1 MMSTPADTIQRSM
14 LVTGG
19 LGFIGSAFAK
29 RAASAGSR
37 VVVLD
42 AMTYAADPTS
52 LAGRGDIEIVHG
64 SITDTLLVTTLLHKY
79 KVNTVVNFA
88 AESHVD
94 RSISDPG
101 NFMETNILGVYSLLS
116 SSLEHFQ
123 QLSTNDAQRF
133 RFVQI
138 STDEVFGSL
147 GVTGFFTEESPYDP
161 RSPYSASKAA
171 ADHLVSAWHHT
182 YGLPTITTYCTNNFG
197 PYQYP
202 EKLIPLLVH
211 LALAGEALP
220 IYGDGAN
227 VRDWIYVED
236 HVSGVMQALERG
248 TPGGRYAF
256 GGGNER
262 SNLVLAR
269 EVCQILDEVAPR
281 SDGTSYA
288 AQIAFVADRLGHDY
302 RYAIRGVRA
311 ESELGYAPQHQFTE
325 ALKATVVWHV
335 ARAREQTVAANL
347 S

>member
-1 MMSTPADTIQRSM
+1 MPASTNKRSM

-19 LGFIGSAFAK
+19 YGFIGSAFAK
-29 RAASAGSR
+29 RAASAGHR

-42 AMTYAADPTS
+42 AITYAADLTS
-52 LAGRGDIEIVHG
+52 LAGRNDIEVARG
-64 SITDTLLVTTLLHKY
+64 NITDTALVARLLQEHQID
-79 KVNTVVNFA
+79 TVVNFA

-94 RSISDPG
+94 RSIAEPDT
-101 NFMETNILGVYSLLS
+101 FMQTNILGVFLLLNASLAR
-116 SSLEHFQ
+116 FQ
-123 QLSTNDAQRF
+123 QLSADDAQRF

-147 GVTGFFTEESPYDP
+147 GENGLFTEESPYDP

-202 EKLIPLLVH
+202 EKLIPH
-211 LALAGEALP
+211 LIHCALAGKTLP
-220 IYGDGAN
+220 IYGDGSN

-248 TPGGRYAF
+248 APGSRYAF

-262 SNLVLAR
+262 SNLALAR
-269 EVCQILDEVAPR
+269 EICQILDEVAPR
-281 SDGTSYA
+281 SDGASYVS
-288 AQIAFVADRLGHDY
+288 QIEFVADRLGHDY
-302 RYAIRGVRA
+302 RYAIDGARA
-311 ESELGYAPQHQFTE
+311 ESELGYAPQHQFAE

-335 ARAREQTVAANL
+335 ERARAQAVAAAG

>member
-1 MMSTPADTIQRSM
+1 MPASTTKRSM

-19 LGFIGSAFAK
+19 YGFIGSAFAK
-29 RAASAGSR
+29 RAASAGNR
-37 VVVLD
+37 VVVFD
-42 AMTYAADPTS
+42 TMTYAADRTS
-52 LAGRGDIEIVHG
+52 LAGRNDIEVIRG
-64 SITDTLLVTTLLHKY
+64 NITDTALVARLLQEHQID
-79 KVNTVVNFA
+79 TVVNFA

-94 RSISDPG
+94 RSIAEPDT
-101 NFMETNILGVYSLLS
+101 FMQTNILGVFSLLNA
-116 SSLEHFQ
+116 SLARFQ
-123 QLSTNDAQRF
+123 QLSADDAQRF

-147 GVTGFFTEESPYDP
+147 GENGLFNEESPYDP

-202 EKLIPLLVH
+202 EKLIPH
-211 LALAGEALP
+211 LIHCALADKTIP
-220 IYGDGAN
+220 IYGDGSN

-248 TPGGRYAF
+248 APGSRYAF

-262 SNLVLAR
+262 SNLALAR
-269 EVCQILDEVAPR
+269 EICQILDEVAPR
-281 SDGTSYA
+281 SDGASYVS
-288 AQIAFVADRLGHDY
+288 QIEFVADRLGHDY
-302 RYAIRGVRA
+302 RYAIDGARA
-311 ESELGYAPQHQFTE
+311 ESELGYAPQHQFAE

-335 ARAREQTVAANL
+335 ERARAQVVAAAG

>member
-1 MMSTPADTIQRSM
+1 M

-19 LGFIGSAFAK
+19 CGFIGSAFAK
-29 RAASAGSR
+29 RAASDGSH

-52 LAGRGDIEIVHG
+52 LSGRNDIEIVRG
-64 SITDTLLVTTLLHKY
+64 NITDTALVTELLQRHAID
-79 KVNTVVNFA
+79 TVVNFA

-94 RSISDPG
+94 RSIADPED
-101 NFMETNILGVYSLLS
+101 FLQTNILGVYSMLNA
-116 SSLEHFQ
+116 SLARFQ
-123 QLSTNDAQRF
+123 QLSTDGAQRF

-147 GVTGFFTEESPYDP
+147 GETGHFTEESPYDP

-197 PYQYP
+197 PFQYP
-202 EKLIPLLVH
+202 EKFIPHLVH
-211 LALAGEALP
+211 RALSSEALR
-220 IYGDGAN
+220 IYGEGSN

-248 TPGGRYAF
+248 TPGNRYAF

-262 SNLVLAR
+262 SNLALAQ
-269 EVCQILDEVAPR
+269 EICQILDEVAPR
-281 SDGTSYA
+281 SDGASYA
-288 AQIAFVADRLGHDY
+288 SQITFVADRPGHDY
-302 RYAIRGVRA
+302 RYAIDGSLA
-311 ESELGYAPQHQFTE
+311 ESELGYAPEHKFTE
-325 ALKATVVWHV
+325 ALRATVVWHV
-335 ARAREQTVAANL
+335 ARAREQTHTAAG

>member
-1 MMSTPADTIQRSM
+1 M

-19 LGFIGSAFAK
+19 YGFIGSAFAK
-29 RAASAGSR
+29 RAASAGNR

-42 AMTYAADPTS
+42 AITYAADLTS
-52 LAGRGDIEIVHG
+52 LAGRNDIEVARG
-64 SITDTLLVTTLLHKY
+64 NITDTALVARLLQEHQID
-79 KVNTVVNFA
+79 TVVNFA

-94 RSISDPG
+94 RSIAEPDTFMQT
-101 NFMETNILGVYSLLS
+101 NFLGVFLLLNASLAR
-116 SSLEHFQ
+116 FQ
-123 QLSTNDAQRF
+123 QLSADDAQRF

-147 GVTGFFTEESPYDP
+147 GENGLFTEESPYDP

-202 EKLIPLLVH
+202 EKLIPH
-211 LALAGEALP
+211 LIHCALAGENLP
-220 IYGDGAN
+220 IYGDGSN

-248 TPGGRYAF
+248 APGSRYAF

-262 SNLVLAR
+262 SNLALAR
-269 EVCQILDEVAPR
+269 EIFQILDEVAPR
-281 SDGTSYA
+281 SDGASYVS
-288 AQIAFVADRLGHDY
+288 QIEFVADRLGHDY
-302 RYAIRGVRA
+302 RYAIDGARA
-311 ESELGYAPQHQFTE
+311 ESELGYAPQHQFAE

-335 ARAREQTVAANL
+335 ERARAQAVAAAG

>member
-1 MMSTPADTIQRSM
+1 MPASTNQRSM

-29 RAASAGSR
+29 RAAIAGNK

-52 LAGRGDIEIVHG
+52 LAEQSDIEIVRG
-64 SITDTLLVTTLLHKY
+64 NITDTALVAMLLHKHGI
-79 KVNTVVNFA
+79 NTVVNFA
-88 AESHVD
+88 ADSHVD

-116 SSLEHFQ
+116 VSLGHFQ
-123 QLSTNDAQRF
+123 QLSADRAQSF
-133 RFVQI
+133 RFIQI

-147 GVTGFFTEESPYDP
+147 GDIGHFTEESPYDP

-202 EKLIPLLVH
+202 EKLIPHLVYR
-211 LALAGEALP
+211 ALAGKALL

-236 HVSGVMQALERG
+236 HVSGVMQALARG
-248 TPGGRYAF
+248 TPGGHYAF

-262 SNLVLAR
+262 SNLALAR
-269 EVCQILDEVAPR
+269 EICQILDEVAPR
-281 SDGTSYA
+281 SDGAPYA
-288 AQIAFVADRLGHDY
+288 SQIEFVADRPGHDY
-302 RYAIRGVRA
+302 RYAIDGARA
-311 ESELGYAPQHQFTE
+311 ESELGYAPQHQFAE
-325 ALKATVVWHV
+325 ALKSTVIWHV
-335 ARAREQTVAANL
+335 ARAREQATVAAG

>member
-1 MMSTPADTIQRSM
+1 MPASTTKRSM

-19 LGFIGSAFAK
+19 YGFIGSAFAK
-29 RAASAGSR
+29 RAAIAGHR

-42 AMTYAADPTS
+42 AMTYAADLTS
-52 LAGRGDIEIVHG
+52 LAGQNDIEVARG
-64 SITDTLLVTTLLHKY
+64 NITDTALVARLLQEHQID
-79 KVNTVVNFA
+79 TVVNFA

-94 RSISDPG
+94 RSIAEPDT
-101 NFMETNILGVYSLLS
+101 FMQTNILGVFSLLNA
-116 SSLEHFQ
+116 SLARFQ
-123 QLSTNDAQRF
+123 QLSADDAQRF

-147 GVTGFFTEESPYDP
+147 GENGLFTEESPYDP
-161 RSPYSASKAA
+161 RSPYSASKAS

-197 PYQYP
+197 PYQYR
-202 EKLIPLLVH
+202 EKLIPH
-211 LALAGEALP
+211 LIHCALAGETLP
-220 IYGDGAN
+220 IYGDGSN

-248 TPGGRYAF
+248 APGSRYAF

-262 SNLVLAR
+262 SNLALAR
-269 EVCQILDEVAPR
+269 EICQILDEVAPR
-281 SDGTSYA
+281 SDGASYVS
-288 AQIAFVADRLGHDY
+288 QIEFVADRPGHDY
-302 RYAIRGVRA
+302 RYAIDGARA
-311 ESELGYAPQHQFTE
+311 ESELGYAPQHQFAE

-335 ARAREQTVAANL
+335 ERARAQAVAAAG

>member
-1 MMSTPADTIQRSM
+1 M

-19 LGFIGSAFAK
+19 YGFIGSAFAK
-29 RAASAGSR
+29 RAASAGNR

-42 AMTYAADPTS
+42 AITYAADLTS
-52 LAGRGDIEIVHG
+52 LAGRNDIEVARG
-64 SITDTLLVTTLLHKY
+64 NITDTALVARLLQEHQID
-79 KVNTVVNFA
+79 TVVNFA

-94 RSISDPG
+94 RSIAEPDT
-101 NFMETNILGVYSLLS
+101 FMQTNILGVFSLLNA
-116 SSLEHFQ
+116 SLARFQ
-123 QLSTNDAQRF
+123 QLSADDAQRF

-147 GVTGFFTEESPYDP
+147 GENGLFTEESPYDP

-182 YGLPTITTYCTNNFG
+182 YGLPTLTTYCTNNFG

-202 EKLIPLLVH
+202 EKLIPH
-211 LALAGEALP
+211 LIHCALAGENLP
-220 IYGDGAN
+220 IYGDGSN

-248 TPGGRYAF
+248 APGSRYAF

-262 SNLVLAR
+262 SNLALAR
-269 EVCQILDEVAPR
+269 EIFQILDEVAPR
-281 SDGTSYA
+281 SDGASYVS
-288 AQIAFVADRLGHDY
+288 QIEFVADRLGHDY
-302 RYAIRGVRA
+302 RYAIDGARA
-311 ESELGYAPQHQFTE
+311 ESELGYAPQHQFAE

-335 ARAREQTVAANL
+335 ERARAQVVAVAG

>member
-1 MMSTPADTIQRSM
+1 M

-19 LGFIGSAFAK
+19 LGFIGSTFAK
-29 RAASAGSR
+29 RAASAGNK

-52 LAGRGDIEIVHG
+52 LAGQSDIEIVHG
-64 SITDTLLVTTLLHKY
+64 NITDTALVAMLLHKHDID
-79 KVNTVVNFA
+79 TVVNFA

-94 RSISDPG
+94 RSISSPS

-116 SSLEHFQ
+116 ASLGHFQ
-123 QLSTNDAQRF
+123 QLSADHAQSF

-147 GVTGFFTEESPYDP
+147 SDTGHFTEESPYDP

-171 ADHLVSAWHHT
+171 ADHLISAWHHT

-197 PYQYP
+197 PHQYP
-202 EKLIPLLVH
+202 EKFIPHLVH
-211 LALAGEALP
+211 RGLAGETLP
-220 IYGDGAN
+220 IYGDGTN

-262 SNLVLAR
+262 SNLALAR
-269 EVCQILDEVAPR
+269 EICQILDEVAPR
-281 SDGTSYA
+281 SDGASYA
-288 AQIAFVADRLGHDY
+288 SQIEFVADRLGHDY
-302 RYAIRGVRA
+302 RYAIDGARA

-325 ALKATVVWHV
+325 ALKSTVIWHV
-335 ARAREQTVAANL
+335 ARAREQATVAA
-347 S
+347 SA

>member
-1 MMSTPADTIQRSM
+1 M

-19 LGFIGSAFAK
+19 YGFIGSALAK
-29 RAASAGSR
+29 RAASAGHR

-42 AMTYAADPTS
+42 AMTYAADLTS
-52 LAGRGDIEIVHG
+52 LAGRNDIEVARG
-64 SITDTLLVTTLLHKY
+64 NITDTALVARLLQEHQID
-79 KVNTVVNFA
+79 TVVNFA

-94 RSISDPG
+94 RSIAEPDT
-101 NFMETNILGVYSLLS
+101 FMQTNILGVFSLLNA
-116 SSLEHFQ
+116 SLARFQ
-123 QLSTNDAQRF
+123 QLSADDAQRF

-147 GVTGFFTEESPYDP
+147 GENGLFTEESSYDP

-202 EKLIPLLVH
+202 EKLIPH
-211 LALAGEALP
+211 LIHCALSGKTLP
-220 IYGDGAN
+220 IYGDGSN

-248 TPGGRYAF
+248 APGSRYAF

-262 SNLVLAR
+262 SNLALAR
-269 EVCQILDEVAPR
+269 EICQILDEVAPR
-281 SDGTSYA
+281 SDGASYVS
-288 AQIAFVADRLGHDY
+288 QIEFVADRLGHDY
-302 RYAIRGVRA
+302 RYTIDGARA
-311 ESELGYAPQHQFTE
+311 ESELGYAPQHQFAE

-335 ARAREQTVAANL
+335 ERARAQAVAAAG

>member
-1 MMSTPADTIQRSM
+1 MPASTTKRSM

-19 LGFIGSAFAK
+19 YGFIGSAFAK
-29 RAASAGSR
+29 RAASAGNR
-37 VVVLD
+37 VVVFD
-42 AMTYAADPTS
+42 TMTYAADRTS
-52 LAGRGDIEIVHG
+52 LAGRNDIEVIRG
-64 SITDTLLVTTLLHKY
+64 NITDTALVARLLQEHQID
-79 KVNTVVNFA
+79 TVVNFA

-94 RSISDPG
+94 RSIAEPDT
-101 NFMETNILGVYSLLS
+101 FMQTNILGVFSLLNA
-116 SSLEHFQ
+116 SLARFQ
-123 QLSTNDAQRF
+123 QLSADDAQRF

-147 GVTGFFTEESPYDP
+147 GENGLFNEESPYDP

-202 EKLIPLLVH
+202 EKLIPH
-211 LALAGEALP
+211 LIHCALADKTIP
-220 IYGDGAN
+220 IYGDGSN

-248 TPGGRYAF
+248 APGSRYAF

-262 SNLVLAR
+262 SNLALAR
-269 EVCQILDEVAPR
+269 EICQILDEVAPR
-281 SDGTSYA
+281 SDGASYVS
-288 AQIAFVADRLGHDY
+288 QIEFVADRLGHDY
-302 RYAIRGVRA
+302 RYAIDGARA
-311 ESELGYAPQHQFTE
+311 ESELGYAPQHQFAE

-335 ARAREQTVAANL
+335 ERARAQVAAAAG

>member
-1 MMSTPADTIQRSM
+1 MTRPASKNQRSI

-29 RAASAGSR
+29 RAASAGNH

-52 LAGRGDIEIVHG
+52 LSGRSDIEIVQG
-64 SITDTLLVTTLLHKY
+64 NLTNTALVAELLQRHEID
-79 KVNTVVNFA
+79 TVVNFA

-94 RSISDPG
+94 RSIADPES
-101 NFMETNILGVYSLLS
+101 FMQTNILGVYSMLNA
-116 SSLEHFQ
+116 SLARFR
-123 QLSTNDAQRF
+123 QLSTDDAPHF

-147 GVTGFFTEESPYDP
+147 GKTGHFTEESPYDP

-171 ADHLVSAWHHT
+171 ADHLVAAWHHT

-197 PYQYP
+197 PFQYP
-202 EKLIPLLVH
+202 EKFIPHLVH
-211 LALAGEALP
+211 RALAGDSLP
-220 IYGDGAN
+220 IYGDGSN
-227 VRDWIYVED
+227 VRDWIHVDD
-236 HVSGVMQALERG
+236 HVSGVMLALERG
-248 TPGGRYAF
+248 VPGGRYAF

-269 EVCQILDEVAPR
+269 EICEILNVVAPR
-281 SDGTSYA
+281 RDGASYA
-288 AQIAFVADRLGHDY
+288 EQITFVADRLGHDY
-302 RYAIRGVRA
+302 RYAINGARA
-311 ESELGYAPQHQFTE
+311 AQELGYEPQHAFAD
-325 ALKATVVWHV
+325 ALKSTVVWYAER
-335 ARAREQTVAANL
+335 ARAQTHTATR

>member
-1 MMSTPADTIQRSM
+1 M

-29 RAASAGSR
+29 RAAAAGNH

-52 LAGRGDIEIVHG
+52 LAGHSDIEIIQGNIINTALVAE
-64 SITDTLLVTTLLHKY
+64 LLPRHAID
-79 KVNTVVNFA
+79 TVVNFA

-94 RSISDPG
+94 RSIADPG
-101 NFMETNILGVYSLLS
+101 TFIDTNILGVYSLLHA
-116 SSLEHFQ
+116 SLARFE
-123 QLSTNDAQRF
+123 QLSADDARRF

-147 GVTGFFTEESPYDP
+147 GENGHFTEGSPYAP

-197 PYQYP
+197 PFQYP
-202 EKLIPLLVH
+202 EKFIPQLVH
-211 LALAGEALP
+211 CALAGKALP
-220 IYGDGAN
+220 IYGDGSN

-236 HVSGVMQALERG
+236 HVSGVMQAVERG
-248 TPGGRYAF
+248 TPGGHYAF

-262 SNLVLAR
+262 SNLALAR
-269 EVCQILDEVAPR
+269 EICQILDLTAPR
-281 SDGTSYA
+281 GDGVSYA
-288 AQIAFVADRLGHDY
+288 EQLTFVPDRLGHDF
-302 RYAIRGVRA
+302 RYAIDGARA
-311 ESELGYAPQHQFTE
+311 KTELDYAPRYAFAD
-325 ALKATVVWHV
+325 ALKSTVMWHV
-335 ARAREQTVAANL
+335 ERAREQTRGAAQA
-347 S
+347 

>member
-1 MMSTPADTIQRSM
+1 MPASTNKRSM

-19 LGFIGSAFAK
+19 YGFIGSAIAK
-29 RAASAGSR
+29 RAASAGHR

-42 AMTYAADPTS
+42 AITYAADLTS
-52 LAGRGDIEIVHG
+52 LAGRNDIEVARG
-64 SITDTLLVTTLLHKY
+64 NITDTALVARLLQEHQID
-79 KVNTVVNFA
+79 TVVNFA

-94 RSISDPG
+94 RSIAEPDT
-101 NFMETNILGVYSLLS
+101 FMQTNILGVFSLLNA
-116 SSLEHFQ
+116 SLARFQ
-123 QLSTNDAQRF
+123 QLSADDAQRF

-147 GVTGFFTEESPYDP
+147 GENGLFTEESPYDP

-202 EKLIPLLVH
+202 EKLIPH
-211 LALAGEALP
+211 LIHCALAGKTLP
-220 IYGDGAN
+220 IYGDGSN

-248 TPGGRYAF
+248 APGSRYAF

-262 SNLVLAR
+262 SNLALAR
-269 EVCQILDEVAPR
+269 EICQILDEVAPR
-281 SDGTSYA
+281 SDGASYVS
-288 AQIAFVADRLGHDY
+288 QIEFVADRPGHDY
-302 RYAIRGVRA
+302 RYAIDGARA
-311 ESELGYAPQHQFTE
+311 ESELGYAPQHQFAE

-335 ARAREQTVAANL
+335 ERARAQAVAAAG

>member
-1 MMSTPADTIQRSM
+1 MPASTNKRSM

-19 LGFIGSAFAK
+19 YGFIGSAFAK
-29 RAASAGSR
+29 RAASAGHR

-42 AMTYAADPTS
+42 AITYAADLTS
-52 LAGRGDIEIVHG
+52 LAGRNDIEVIRG
-64 SITDTLLVTTLLHKY
+64 NITDTALVARLLQEHQID
-79 KVNTVVNFA
+79 TVVNFA

-94 RSISDPG
+94 RSIAEPDTFMQT
-101 NFMETNILGVYSLLS
+101 NFLGVFLLLNASLAR
-116 SSLEHFQ
+116 FQ
-123 QLSTNDAQRF
+123 QLSADDAQRF

-147 GVTGFFTEESPYDP
+147 GENGLFTEESPYDP

-182 YGLPTITTYCTNNFG
+182 YGLPTLTTYCTNNFG

-202 EKLIPLLVH
+202 EKLIPH
-211 LALAGEALP
+211 LIHCALAGENLP
-220 IYGDGAN
+220 IYGDGSN

-248 TPGGRYAF
+248 APGSRYAF

-262 SNLVLAR
+262 SNLALAR
-269 EVCQILDEVAPR
+269 EIFQILDEVAPR
-281 SDGTSYA
+281 SDGASYVS
-288 AQIAFVADRLGHDY
+288 QIEFVADRLGHDY
-302 RYAIRGVRA
+302 RYAIDGARA
-311 ESELGYAPQHQFTE
+311 ESELGYAPQHQFAE

-335 ARAREQTVAANL
+335 ERARAQAVAAAG

>member
-1 MMSTPADTIQRSM
+1 MPASTNKRSM

-19 LGFIGSAFAK
+19 YGFIGSAFAK
-29 RAASAGSR
+29 RAASAGNR

-42 AMTYAADPTS
+42 AITYAADLTS
-52 LAGRGDIEIVHG
+52 LAGRNDSEVIRGN
-64 SITDTLLVTTLLHKY
+64 ITDTALVARLLQEHQID
-79 KVNTVVNFA
+79 TVVNFA

-94 RSISDPG
+94 RSIAEPDT
-101 NFMETNILGVYSLLS
+101 FMQTNILGVFLLLNASLAR
-116 SSLEHFQ
+116 FQ
-123 QLSTNDAQRF
+123 QLSADDAQRF

-147 GVTGFFTEESPYDP
+147 GENGLFTEESPYDP

-202 EKLIPLLVH
+202 EKLIPH
-211 LALAGEALP
+211 LIHCALAGKTLP
-220 IYGDGAN
+220 IYGDGSN

-248 TPGGRYAF
+248 APGSRYAF

-262 SNLVLAR
+262 SNLALAR
-269 EVCQILDEVAPR
+269 EICQILDEVAPR
-281 SDGTSYA
+281 SDGASYVS
-288 AQIAFVADRLGHDY
+288 QIEFVADRPGHDY
-302 RYAIRGVRA
+302 RYAIDGARA
-311 ESELGYAPQHQFTE
+311 ESELGYAPQHQFAE

-335 ARAREQTVAANL
+335 ERARAQAVAAAG

>member
-1 MMSTPADTIQRSM
+1 M

-29 RAASAGSR
+29 RAESAGDR

-42 AMTYAADPTS
+42 AITYAADPTS
-52 LAGRGDIEIVHG
+52 LAERNDIEIVRG
-64 SITDTLLVTTLLHKY
+64 NITDTALVAKLLHQHQIS
-79 KVNTVVNFA
+79 TVVNFA
-88 AESHVD
+88 AESDVD

-101 NFMETNILGVYSLLS
+101 TFMETNILGVYSLLNA
-116 SSLEHFQ
+116 SLAHFQ
-123 QLSTNDAQRF
+123 KLSTDDAQRF

-138 STDEVFGSL
+138 STDEVLGSL
-147 GVTGFFTEESPYDP
+147 GETGHFTEESPYDP

-182 YGLPTITTYCTNNFG
+182 YNLPTITTYCTNNFG

-202 EKLIPLLVH
+202 EKFIPHLVH
-211 LALAGEALP
+211 CALAGKPLP
-220 IYGDGAN
+220 IYGNGSN

-256 GGGNER
+256 GGENER
-262 SNLVLAR
+262 SNLALAR
-269 EVCQILDEVAPR
+269 EICQILDEVAPR
-281 SDGTSYA
+281 SDGASYA
-288 AQIAFVADRLGHDY
+288 LQIALVTDRLGHDY
-302 RYAIRGVRA
+302 RYAIDGARA
-311 ESELGYAPQHQFTE
+311 MSELGYAPQHQFAE
-325 ALKATVVWHV
+325 ALKSTVVWHV
-335 ARAREQTVAANL
+335 ARAREQTHTAAG

>member
-1 MMSTPADTIQRSM
+1 MPATKNQRSM

-29 RAASAGSR
+29 RVASAGNR

-52 LAGRGDIEIVHG
+52 LAGQNDIEIVRG
-64 SITDTLLVTTLLHKY
+64 NITDTALVAMLLHKHDID
-79 KVNTVVNFA
+79 TVINFA

-116 SSLEHFQ
+116 ASLRKFQ
-123 QLSTNDAQRF
+123 QLSADHAPSF

-147 GVTGFFTEESPYDP
+147 GEVGLFTEESPYDP
-161 RSPYSASKAA
+161 RSPYSSSKAA

-202 EKLIPLLVH
+202 EKLIPNLVH
-211 LALAGEALP
+211 RALAGEALA
-220 IYGDGAN
+220 IYGDGTN

-236 HVSGVMQALERG
+236 HVSGVLQALDRG
-248 TPGGRYAF
+248 APGGRYAF

-262 SNLVLAR
+262 SNLALAR
-269 EVCQILDEVAPR
+269 EICQILDEVAPR
-281 SDGTSYA
+281 SDGASYA
-288 AQIAFVADRLGHDY
+288 SQIEFVADRLGHDY
-302 RYAIRGVRA
+302 RYALDGARA
-311 ESELGYAPQHQFTE
+311 AGELGFAPQHAFSE
-325 ALKATVVWHV
+325 ALRATVIWHV
-335 ARAREQTVAANL
+335 ERARAQGSAAVKA
-347 S
+347 

>member
-1 MMSTPADTIQRSM
+1 MPASTNKRSM

-19 LGFIGSAFAK
+19 YGFIGSAFAK
-29 RAASAGSR
+29 RAASAGHR

-42 AMTYAADPTS
+42 AITYAADLTS
-52 LAGRGDIEIVHG
+52 LAGRNDIEVIRG
-64 SITDTLLVTTLLHKY
+64 NITDTALVARLLQEHQID
-79 KVNTVVNFA
+79 TVVNFA

-94 RSISDPG
+94 RSIAEPDT
-101 NFMETNILGVYSLLS
+101 FMQTNILGVFLLLNASLAR
-116 SSLEHFQ
+116 FQ
-123 QLSTNDAQRF
+123 QLSADDAQRF

-147 GVTGFFTEESPYDP
+147 GENGLFTEESPYDP

-202 EKLIPLLVH
+202 EKLIPH
-211 LALAGEALP
+211 LMHCALAGKTLP
-220 IYGDGAN
+220 IFGDGSN

-248 TPGGRYAF
+248 APGSRYAF

-262 SNLVLAR
+262 SNLALAR
-269 EVCQILDEVAPR
+269 EICQILDEVAPR
-281 SDGTSYA
+281 SDGASYVS
-288 AQIAFVADRLGHDY
+288 QIEFVADRPGHDY
-302 RYAIRGVRA
+302 RYAIDGARA
-311 ESELGYAPQHQFTE
+311 ESELGYAPQHQFAE

-335 ARAREQTVAANL
+335 ERARAQAVAAAG

>member
-1 MMSTPADTIQRSM
+1 M

-29 RAASAGSR
+29 RAASAGHR

-42 AMTYAADPTS
+42 AMTYAADPQS
-52 LAGRGDIEIVHG
+52 LSGNPEILVVRGN
-64 SITDTLLVTTLLHKY
+64 ITDTGLVSVLLEKHGID
-79 KVNTVVNFA
+79 TVVNFA

-94 RSISDPG
+94 RSISDPAT
-101 NFMETNILGVYSLLS
+101 FMETNILGVYSLLNA
-116 SSLEHFQ
+116 SLERFR
-123 QLSTNDAQRF
+123 QLSTDDAQRF

-147 GVTGFFTEESPYDP
+147 GETGHFTEESPYDP

-202 EKLIPLLVH
+202 EKLIPNLVH
-211 LALAGEALP
+211 RALAGEVLP
-220 IYGDGAN
+220 IYGDGTN

-248 TPGGRYAF
+248 APGSRYAF

-262 SNLVLAR
+262 SNLALAR
-269 EVCQILDEVAPR
+269 EICQILDEVAPR
-281 SDGTSYA
+281 SDGAPYA
-288 AQIAFVADRLGHDY
+288 SQIEFVADRPGHDY
-302 RYAIRGVRA
+302 RYAIDGARA
-311 ESELGYAPQHQFTE
+311 ESELGYAPQHQFAE
-325 ALKATVVWHV
+325 ALKSTVIWHV
-335 ARAREQTVAANL
+335 GRAREQATVAA
-347 S
+347 SS

>member
-1 MMSTPADTIQRSM
+1 MPASTNKRSM

-19 LGFIGSAFAK
+19 YGFIGSAFAK
-29 RAASAGSR
+29 RAASAGNR

-42 AMTYAADPTS
+42 AMTYAADLTS
-52 LAGRGDIEIVHG
+52 LAGRNDIEVARG
-64 SITDTLLVTTLLHKY
+64 NITDTALVARLLQEHQID
-79 KVNTVVNFA
+79 TVVNFA

-94 RSISDPG
+94 RSIAEPDT
-101 NFMETNILGVYSLLS
+101 FMQTNILGVFSLLNA
-116 SSLEHFQ
+116 SLARFQ
-123 QLSTNDAQRF
+123 QLSADDAQRF

-147 GVTGFFTEESPYDP
+147 GENGLFTEESPYDP

-171 ADHLVSAWHHT
+171 ADHLVSAWRHT

-202 EKLIPLLVH
+202 EKLIPH
-211 LALAGEALP
+211 LIHCALAGETLP
-220 IYGDGAN
+220 IYGDGSN

-248 TPGGRYAF
+248 APGSRYAF

-262 SNLVLAR
+262 SNLALAR
-269 EVCQILDEVAPR
+269 EICQILDEVAPR
-281 SDGTSYA
+281 SDGASYVS
-288 AQIAFVADRLGHDY
+288 QIEFVADRLGHDY
-302 RYAIRGVRA
+302 RYAIDGARA
-311 ESELGYAPQHQFTE
+311 ESDLGYAPQHQFAE

-335 ARAREQTVAANL
+335 ERARAQVAAAAG

>member
-1 MMSTPADTIQRSM
+1 MPASTNKRSM

-19 LGFIGSAFAK
+19 YGFIGSAFAK
-29 RAASAGSR
+29 RAASAGHR

-42 AMTYAADPTS
+42 AITYAADLTS
-52 LAGRGDIEIVHG
+52 LAGRNDIEVIRG
-64 SITDTLLVTTLLHKY
+64 NITDTALVARLLQEHQID
-79 KVNTVVNFA
+79 TVVNFA

-94 RSISDPG
+94 RSIAEPDT
-101 NFMETNILGVYSLLS
+101 FMQTNILGVFSLLNA
-116 SSLEHFQ
+116 SLARFQ
-123 QLSTNDAQRF
+123 QLSADDAQRF

-147 GVTGFFTEESPYDP
+147 GENGLFTEESPYDP

-182 YGLPTITTYCTNNFG
+182 YGLPTLTTYCTNNFG

-202 EKLIPLLVH
+202 EKLIPH
-211 LALAGEALP
+211 LIHCALAGENLP
-220 IYGDGAN
+220 IYGDGSN

-248 TPGGRYAF
+248 APGSRYAF

-262 SNLVLAR
+262 SNLALAR
-269 EVCQILDEVAPR
+269 EIFQILDEVAPR
-281 SDGTSYA
+281 SDGASYVS
-288 AQIAFVADRLGHDY
+288 QIEFVADRLGHDY
-302 RYAIRGVRA
+302 RYAIDGARA
-311 ESELGYAPQHQFTE
+311 ESELGYAPQHQFAE

-335 ARAREQTVAANL
+335 ERARAQVVAVAG

>member
-1 MMSTPADTIQRSM
+1 MPASTNQRSM

-19 LGFIGSAFAK
+19 CGFIGSAFAK
-29 RAASAGSR
+29 RAASAGNY

-52 LAGRGDIEIVHG
+52 LAGRSDLEIVRG
-64 SITDTLLVTTLLHKY
+64 NITDTSLVAELLQRH
-79 KVNTVVNFA
+79 NIDTVVNFA

-94 RSISDPG
+94 RSITDPES
-101 NFMETNILGVYSLLS
+101 FMQTNILGVYSMLNA
-116 SSLEHFQ
+116 SLARFQ
-123 QLSTNDAQRF
+123 QLRLDDAQHF

-147 GVTGFFTEESPYDP
+147 GETGHFTEESPYDP

-197 PYQYP
+197 PFQYS
-202 EKLIPLLVH
+202 EKLIPHIVNR
-211 LALAGEALP
+211 ALSGKTLP
-220 IYGDGAN
+220 IYGDGTN

-248 TPGGRYAF
+248 VPGGRYAF

-262 SNLVLAR
+262 SNLALAR
-269 EVCQILDEVAPR
+269 EICQILDEVAPR
-281 SDGTSYA
+281 SDGASYA
-288 AQIAFVADRLGHDY
+288 SQIEFVVDRLGHDY
-302 RYAIRGVRA
+302 RYAIDGSRA
-311 ESELGYAPQHQFTE
+311 ESELGYAPQHQFAE
-325 ALKATVVWHV
+325 ALKATVIWHV
-335 ARAREQTVAANL
+335 ARARERATTATG

>member
-1 MMSTPADTIQRSM
+1 MPASTNKRSM

-19 LGFIGSAFAK
+19 YGFIGSAFAK
-29 RAASAGSR
+29 RAASAGNR

-42 AMTYAADPTS
+42 AITYAADLTS
-52 LAGRGDIEIVHG
+52 LAGRNDIEVARG
-64 SITDTLLVTTLLHKY
+64 NITDTALVARLLQEHQID
-79 KVNTVVNFA
+79 TVVNFA

-94 RSISDPG
+94 RSIAEPDT
-101 NFMETNILGVYSLLS
+101 FMQTNILGVFSLLNA
-116 SSLEHFQ
+116 SLARFQ
-123 QLSTNDAQRF
+123 QLSADDAQRF

-147 GVTGFFTEESPYDP
+147 GENGLFTEESPYDP

-182 YGLPTITTYCTNNFG
+182 YGLPTLTTYCTNNFG

-202 EKLIPLLVH
+202 EKLIPH
-211 LALAGEALP
+211 LIHCALAGKTLP
-220 IYGDGAN
+220 IYGDGSN

-248 TPGGRYAF
+248 APGGRYAF

-262 SNLVLAR
+262 SNLALAR
-269 EVCQILDEVAPR
+269 EICQILDEVAPR
-281 SDGTSYA
+281 SDEASYVS
-288 AQIAFVADRLGHDY
+288 QIKFVADRLGHDY
-302 RYAIRGVRA
+302 RYAIDGARA
-311 ESELGYAPQHQFTE
+311 ESELGYAPQHQFAE

-335 ARAREQTVAANL
+335 ERARAQVVAVAG

>member
-1 MMSTPADTIQRSM
+1 MPASTNKRSM

-19 LGFIGSAFAK
+19 YGFIGSAFAK
-29 RAASAGSR
+29 RAASAGNR

-42 AMTYAADPTS
+42 AITYAADLTS
-52 LAGRGDIEIVHG
+52 LAGRNDIEVARG
-64 SITDTLLVTTLLHKY
+64 NITDTALVVRLLQEHQID
-79 KVNTVVNFA
+79 TVVNFA

-94 RSISDPG
+94 RSIAEPDT
-101 NFMETNILGVYSLLS
+101 FMQTNILGVFSLLNA
-116 SSLEHFQ
+116 SLARFQ
-123 QLSTNDAQRF
+123 QLSADDAQRF

-147 GVTGFFTEESPYDP
+147 GENGLFTEESPYDP

-171 ADHLVSAWHHT
+171 ADHLVSAWRHT

-197 PYQYP
+197 PYQYS
-202 EKLIPLLVH
+202 EKLIPH
-211 LALAGEALP
+211 LIHCALAGETLP
-220 IYGDGAN
+220 IYGDGSN

-248 TPGGRYAF
+248 VSGGRYAF

-262 SNLVLAR
+262 SNLALAR
-269 EVCQILDEVAPR
+269 EICQILDEVAPR
-281 SDGTSYA
+281 SDGASYVS
-288 AQIAFVADRLGHDY
+288 QIEFVADRLGHDY
-302 RYAIRGVRA
+302 RYAIDGARA
-311 ESELGYAPQHQFTE
+311 ESELGYAPQHQFAE

-335 ARAREQTVAANL
+335 ERARAQAVAAAG